1 MQGRIGR
8 LITLA
13 LLGAHLLAGTI
24 SRSPHEVGEVLL
36 REMAIRDG
44 KVILRVDSGGCTDT
58 SSIRPRVRLEP
69 GPAGQIPRYTATFER
84 VRPDD
89 CKAFLLQGVELE
101 YRIVEDLGI
110 RGAHILTLTN
120 PLQPAGS
127 PAASRGSALQDALLA
142 STLQAIQLETKGY
155 EERLKTA
162 EGGTGPAGN
171 VERFKGRLAEMKEL
185 LAKFQAMAPG
195 EYPVPAA
202 ESPEPL
208 LQEPGY
214 GPVVPAQPR
223 RFRVKVKAPLKVGA
237 LLEVPGT
244 SKSGPFFHLAGG
256 DTSHLKP
263 GRTYDVM
270 AYLVYRREYVGLMTD
285 HYVHIGAVK

>member
-1 MQGRIGR
+1 MQGPIGR
-8 LITLA
+8 LMTA
-13 LLGAHLLAGTI
+13 MLLGTHLLAGGV
-24 SRSPHEVGEVLL
+24 SRNPHEVGEVVL
-36 REMAIRDG
+36 RELSIRDG

-69 GPAGQIPRYTATFER
+69 SPAGQIPRYTATFER

-89 CKAFLLQGVELE
+89 CKALLLEGVELE

-110 RGAHILTLTN
+110 KGAHLLTLTN

-127 PAASRGSALQDALLA
+127 PSANRASALQDALLA

-171 VERFKGRLAEMKEL
+171 VERFKGRLVEMKGL
-185 LAKFQAMAPG
+185 LATFKAMGPG
-195 EYPVPAA
+195 EYPAPAE

-214 GPVVPAQPR
+214 GPVVPARPR
-223 RFRVKVKAPLKVGA
+223 TLQVAVKAPLKAGV
-237 LLEVPGT
+237 LLDVPGT

-256 DTSHLKP
+256 DISPMKP
-263 GRTYDVM
+263 GRTYEVT
-270 AYLVYRREYVGLMTD
+270 AYLVYRREYVGMITD
-285 HYVHIGAVK
+285 HYVHIAVVK

>member
-8 LITLA
+8 LITAA
-13 LLGAHLLAGTI
+13 LLGAHLLAGAI
-24 SRSPHEVGEVLL
+24 SRSPQEVGEVLL
-36 REMAIRDG
+36 KEMAIRDG

-89 CKAFLLQGVELE
+89 CKAFLLEGVELE

-110 RGAHILTLTN
+110 KGAHILTLTN

-127 PAASRGSALQDALLA
+127 PAASRSSALQDALLA

-171 VERFKGRLAEMKEL
+171 VERFKGRLVEMKEL
-185 LAKFQAMAPG
+185 LAKFQTMAPG
-195 EYPVPAA
+195 EYPMPMA

-214 GPVVPAQPR
+214 GPVVPAR
-223 RFRVKVKAPLKVGA
+223 LRTFRVTVKAPLKAGA

-244 SKSGPFFHLAGG
+244 SRSGPFFHLAGG
-256 DTSHLKP
+256 DTSRMKP
-263 GRTYDVM
+263 GRAYEVT
-270 AYLVYRREYVGLMTD
+270 AYLVYRREYAGLITD
-285 HYVHIGAVK
+285 HYVHVAAVK